1 MKYKKRKT
9 TYFDEK
15 YAFQVPRF
23 QLSHVWFV
31 VSIETPRVVARKP
44 VKIFVKCAELCTD
57 TVNRDEVTWLGWMI
71 DDSHKIVPIEF
82 CRA

>member
-15 YAFQVPRF
+15 CAFQVPRF

-44 VKIFVKCAELCTD
+44 VKTFVKSAQLSAN
-57 TVNRDEVTWLGWMI
+57 TVNRDEVTSKKKVGWA
-71 DDSHKIVPIEF
+71 E
-82 CRA
+82 